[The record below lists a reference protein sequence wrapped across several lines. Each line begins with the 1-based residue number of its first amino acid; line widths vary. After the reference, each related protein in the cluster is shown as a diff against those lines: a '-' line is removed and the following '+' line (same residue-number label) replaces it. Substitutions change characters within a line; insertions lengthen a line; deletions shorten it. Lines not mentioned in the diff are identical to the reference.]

1 MLTALLLS
9 LCMAMIV
16 ARGTPVGDALHRMLV
31 AAPARQLSWISR
43 GQLLFMLLTLS
54 IIVSLVWLLENDG
67 RMLVTMGLPEFLGF
81 ATAIDLSA
89 LLDLAAVAV
98 IAAAT
103 IRFRAVTSWLSH
115 QIAPRRPRARRTRV
129 QRLRPPANDD
139 EERWALMLAA

>member
-1 MLTALLLS
+1 MLLIVLLG
-9 LCMAMIV
+9 LCLTMV
-16 ARGTPVGDALHRMLV
+16 VSRGTPVGAKLHRWLV
-31 AAPARQLSWISR
+31 EAPADRLSRISR

-54 IIVSLVWLLENDG
+54 IIVSLVCLLENDG

-103 IRFRAVTSWLSH
+103 IRVRTIGTWLNH
-115 QIAPRRPRARRTRV
+115 KIAPRRPRARRTRV

-139 EERWALMLAA
+139 ERRPALAA

>member
-1 MLTALLLS
+1 MLAALLLTV
-9 LCMAMIV
+9 CGTMIV
-16 ARGTPVGDALHRMLV
+16 ARGTPVGDTLKRMLV
-31 AAPARQLSWISR
+31 EAPARQLSRISR

-98 IAAAT
+98 IATAT
-103 IRFRAVTSWLSH
+103 IRVRTIATWLKH
-115 QIAPRRPRARRTRV
+115 QIAPRRPRARRPRV
-129 QRLRPPANDD
+129 QRHRPPANDD
-139 EERWALMLAA
+139 EDRRALAA

>member
-1 MLTALLLS
+1 MLTALLLT
-9 LCMAMIV
+9 LCVTMIV
-16 ARGTPVGDALHRMLV
+16 ARGTPVGDTLKRVLV
-31 AAPARQLSWISR
+31 EAPARQLSRISR
-43 GQLLFMLLTLS
+43 GQLLFVLLTLS

-98 IAAAT
+98 IAATT
-103 IRFRAVTSWLSH
+103 IRFRAVGSWLRQ
-115 QIAPRRPRARRTRV
+115 QIAPRRPRARRPRV

-139 EERWALMLAA
+139 ERRPALAA